1 MSQNVSPGP
10 TTNVVVQPAP
20 TNGLGIAGFIVSL
33 VGLLSC
39 GLLCPIGFLLSLV
52 GLTKQPRGFAIAGA
66 IIGAIGTLWLVL
78 FGFAMIVAFLGL
90 ASMPRQIHEELQQ
103 ELEQER
109 MQQEFERQKAEMEAE
124 FQRQAA
130 QGDDQQPNDT
140 DTSDQDSSSKER
152 GGGANSSSD
161 GSSRELVPEPDGMSW
176 RARPPAIR
184 NVNGWENV
192 RNGNT
197 ETQRAQREFQGR
209 LRALCGSVF
218 HNT

>member
-20 TNGLGIAGFIVSL
+20 TNGLGIAGFIISL
-33 VGLLSC
+33 LGFLSC
-39 GLLCPIGFLLSLV
+39 GLLSPIGFLLSLV

-66 IIGAIGTLWLVL
+66 IIGAIGTLGLFL
-78 FGFAMIVAFLGL
+78 FGFAMIAALLGL
-90 ASMPRQIHEELQQ
+90 SSAARQIQQ
-103 ELEQER
+103 EVQKELEQER

-130 QGDDQQPNDT
+130 QGDDRQSNDT

-176 RARPPAIR
+176 QARPPALR
-184 NVNGWENV
+184 SG
-192 RNGNT
+192 
-197 ETQRAQREFQGR
+197 QG
-209 LRALCGSVF
+209 AAASVVSLAC
-218 HNT
+218 

>member
-33 VGLLSC
+33 VGFLSC
-39 GLLCPIGFLLSLV
+39 GLLSPIGFLLSLV

-66 IIGAIGTLWLVL
+66 LIGAIGTLWLFL
-78 FGFAMIVAFLGL
+78 FGFAMIVAFLGFSS
-90 ASMPRQIHEELQQ
+90 AARQIQQ
-103 ELEQER
+103 EVQKELDQEKL
-109 MQQEFERQKAEMEAE
+109 QQEFERQKAEMEAE

-140 DTSDQDSSSKER
+140 DPSDQDSSSEKR
-152 GGGANSSSD
+152 DAGSNSSSD

-176 RARPPAIR
+176 QTHPPALR
-184 NVNGWENV
+184 SG
-192 RNGNT
+192 
-197 ETQRAQREFQGR
+197 QGE
-209 LRALCGSVF
+209 AASVVSLAC
-218 HNT
+218 

>member
-78 FGFAMIVAFLGL
+78 FGFAMILAVFGL
-90 ASMPRQIHEELQQ
+90 SSAAKEVQQ
-103 ELEQER
+103 E
-109 MQQEFERQKAEMEAE
+109 MQQIQQEMQREIERQKAEAEAE

-152 GGGANSSSD
+152 GGGTNSSSD
-161 GSSRELVPEPDGMSW
+161 GGSRELVPEPDGMSW
-176 RARPPAIR
+176 RARPPALR
-184 NVNGWENV
+184 SG
-192 RNGNT
+192 
-197 ETQRAQREFQGR
+197 QGE
-209 LRALCGSVF
+209 AASVVSLAC
-218 HNT
+218 